1 MTVQQIAQDLPDV
14 PQATL
19 YRHLNRLVKANA
31 IIVIQENK
39 VRGVL
44 ERVYGIGTNPFET
57 VTKNLDKNSKEEH
70 LNLFYNFLMVLLG
83 DSQRYIDIEGADL
96 RKDGVSFRSA
106 AVYANDEEYSEFL
119 GDLVKAFEKILDNG
133 PSPDRNLRKISTIII
148 PGVEE

>member
-83 DSQRYIDIEGADL
+83 DFQRYINIEGADL

>member
-1 MTVQQIAQDLPDV
+1 MQQIAQDLPDV

-83 DSQRYIDIEGADL
+83 DFQRYINIEGADL